1 MDRLANITTLRAFVT
16 VAHLG
21 SVSRAAEALHLT
33 QPAISHQIK
42 RLAEDTGVTLFRRTP
57 RGLEITAE
65 GAEIVTKA
73 EAVLGA
79 MADFQRSARQ
89 QGGRISGRL
98 RIGTVV
104 DPEFIRLGRLL
115 GQLRTS
121 YPGIATELAHGVS
134 GDVVARLRRGQID
147 AGYHLTVPEAGAEVG
162 QEALHTVRLADVT
175 YRIIAPA
182 GWDALVETDDWGVL
196 AALPWIGTP
205 EASVHS
211 RLLAGILVQ
220 AGCTQNVVAM
230 VDQEASMLEMVR
242 AGVGLSL
249 CRESIALH
257 QRQTAGLAMCSG
269 ISVPAS
275 LSFSTLARRAD
286 DPLIAVLFD
295 LLGSHWR

>member
-16 VAHLG
+16 VAQLG

-42 RLAEDTGVTLFRRTP
+42 RLAEDTGVTLFHRTP

-65 GAEIVTKA
+65 GAAIVTKA
-73 EAVLGA
+73 EAVLAA

-121 YPGIATELAHGVS
+121 YPGIATELAQGVS

-147 AGYHLTVPEAGAEVG
+147 AGYHLTVPGAGLDAG
-162 QEALHTVRLADVT
+162 QEALHTVLLADVT

-182 GWDALVETDDWGVL
+182 GWDTLVDTGDWAAL

-205 EASVHS
+205 DASVHS
-211 RLLAGILVQ
+211 RLLAGIL
-220 AGCTQNVVAM
+220 AREDCTQNIVAM

-257 QRQTAGLAMCSG
+257 QRQAAGLAVCPG
-269 ISVPAS
+269 VSVPAA
-275 LSFSTLARRAD
+275 LSFSTLAQRAD